1 MSNTIK
7 AISLF
12 YFLVVSVSLP
22 AQSWKWARGSSVVD
36 GYCESWSVAL
46 DPSGNVYSAGY
57 TESLTG
63 GIPGLQSNYGS
74 LAVVDTYGVNEQGVL
89 VSTDSNG
96 NYRWA
101 IGTQGGTASLFYVVC
116 DPYGFLYV
124 SGYDS
129 SGSFQF
135 GSQSYNTV
143 GPFCAKVDAAGNVL
157 WIRNLVP
164 GTTGFGILTG
174 TGSNIY
180 AFSSFSSTSITV
192 GSTTLFNND
201 VTGVTS
207 DAFYAK
213 YDSSGNP
220 IWAKSFGGTLTDDIY
235 VATLTKDSELYL
247 AGAYYSPAM
256 TLGGTTLA
264 APDSGS
270 LYIAKFDGAGNPVWA
285 KKIAA
290 NDSLDGFNGITVD
303 PDYNVYLTGIYWH
316 TITIGTHT
324 LPTPTFANMFLAKYD
339 SSGNV
344 KWAQAQTHISNCFGA
359 AADPCGNLWV
369 CGGAQTLSNP
379 PTVSDTLYLVE
390 YDTSGVLENIITTTS
405 GGDDNSSVLV
415 DNKGN
420 LYVGGDYLSYLPL
433 VIGSDTLT
441 FSDTTEEAMF
451 ILKYNYEPGGEC
463 LHDTLSAPLFTQS
476 PVPLPATGADLYP
489 NPARTEITL
498 SAPYTIDEIAI
509 VDLMGRTMIRQ
520 DCGGQQANVK
530 VSGLP
535 AGVYFVKI
543 NGPST
548 SSGQATETLKFLKE

>member
-1 MSNTIK
+1 M
-7 AISLF
+7 LF
-12 YFLVVSVSLP
+12 YFFAASVPSS
-22 AQSWKWARGSSVVD
+22 AQSWKWAKGSSVVD

-63 GIPGLQSNYGS
+63 GLPGLQSNYGS
-74 LAVVDTYGVNEQGVL
+74 LAVVDSYGVNEQGVL

-101 IGTQGGTASLFYVVC
+101 IGTQGGTACLFYVVC

-124 SGYDS
+124 TGYDS

-135 GSQSYNTV
+135 GSQSYSTV
-143 GPFCAKVDAAGNVL
+143 GPFCAKVDASGNVL
-157 WIRNLVP
+157 WIKNLAP
-164 GTTGFGILTG
+164 GTQGYGILTSSS
-174 TGSNIY
+174 SNIY
-180 AFSSFSSTSITV
+180 AYGSFTGNAFTL
-192 GSTTLFNND
+192 GSTTLTNND
-201 VTGVTS
+201 VTGLTS

-220 IWAKSFGGTLTDDIY
+220 IWAKSFGGSLTDEIY
-235 VATLTKDSELYL
+235 VAALTKDSELYL
-247 AGAYYSPAM
+247 AGPYYSSAI
-256 TLGGTTLA
+256 TIGSTTLT

-270 LYIAKFDGAGNPVWA
+270 LYIAKFSEAGNAIWA

-316 TITIGTHT
+316 TITIGTYT
-324 LPTPTFANMFLAKYD
+324 LPTPAYANMFLAKYD
-339 SSGNV
+339 SSGNA
-344 KWAQAQTHISNCFGA
+344 KWAQAQTHISDCFGV

-369 CGGAQTLSNP
+369 CGSAQTLSNP
-379 PTVSDTLYLVE
+379 PTVSDTLYLAE
-390 YDTSGVLENIITTTS
+390 YDTSGVLENIITVNS
-405 GGDDNSSVLV
+405 GGDDNSGILV

-433 VIGSDTLT
+433 TVGTDMLT

-463 LHDTLSAPLFTQS
+463 LHDTLSAPLFTKS
-476 PVPLPATGADLYP
+476 PVPLAVGGASLYP
-489 NPARTEITL
+489 NPARTEIRL
-498 SAPYTIDEIAI
+498 SAPYTIDKVAI
-509 VDLMGRTMIRQ
+509 VDLMGRTMVQQ
-520 DCGGQQANVK
+520 DCGTPQANVN
-530 VSGLP
+530 VSSLP

-548 SSGQATETLKFLKE
+548 GSGQATETLRFLKE